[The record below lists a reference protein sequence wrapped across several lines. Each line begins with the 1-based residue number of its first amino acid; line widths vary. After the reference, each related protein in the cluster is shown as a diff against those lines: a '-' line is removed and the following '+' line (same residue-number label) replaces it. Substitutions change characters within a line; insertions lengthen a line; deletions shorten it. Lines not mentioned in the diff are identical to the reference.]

1 MVENTPPTSNNAKL
15 YGALLVAQRAI
26 SGIANDATNKHQGYD
41 YTSAE
46 ALIGGCRKALHD
58 AGVVVT
64 RRMWNTVMTTT
75 PPFVQM
81 EFVVSHPASGET
93 QIDRIDWPA
102 IEQKGRPLDKAVGGA
117 LTSAM
122 GYYLRDLLAVP
133 RADGDMNDRDDRG
146 HTPSPPKTPAKP
158 PAEDVNHEA
167 TTRIVL
173 VTLNASSGTTSS
185 GKPYTVHEITISDGT
200 NIQTVDAGLSHLAQQ
215 NIGKDCVVA
224 WSYNG
229 RRNKLLS
236 IKPASD
242 SKTDRPVPAFIEM
255 ANADVASKLAFVDG
269 AVTKV
274 EDRTHAK
281 DGSPILNKATGKP
294 MILWAITI
302 DETRYGTYREQ
313 CAVVARANEGTG
325 QLIRAWY
332 VEDPPR
338 GRRIERIAPI
348 NDAAEIDPSDVPADT
363 TEPEY

>member
-1 MVENTPPTSNNAKL
+1 MVENTPLTSNNAKL

-26 SGIANDATNKHQGYD
+26 SGIANDARNSHQNYD

-146 HTPSPPKTPAKP
+146 HTPGNKPTPPKTPAEESIHEIS
-158 PAEDVNHEA
+158 AE
-167 TTRIVL
+167 IVV
-173 VTLNASSGTTSS
+173 VTMNASSGTTSS
-185 GKPYTVHEITISDGT
+185 GKPYTVHEVTIHGGT
-200 NIQTVDAGLSHLAQQ
+200 DIQTVDAALANLAQQ
-215 NIGKDCVVA
+215 NIGRECA
-224 WSYNG
+224 IRWSNNG

-236 IKPASD
+236 IKPAETV
-242 SKTDRPVPAFIEM
+242 KPAPAFIEM
-255 ANADVASKLAFVDG
+255 ANLAAASKLAFVDG

-274 EDRTHAK
+274 EDRTHGP
-281 DGSPILNKATGKP
+281 DGKPIANKATGKP
-294 MILWAITI
+294 MILWAVTI
-302 DETRYGTYREQ
+302 DNVRYGTYREQ

-338 GRRIERIAPI
+338 GRRIERIEPI
-348 NDAAEIDPSDVPADT
+348 NDAAEIDPSDVPTET